1 MYTFIIFETIELDK
15 IDINEVEESE
25 KKLLIKSLDKSLTF
39 VRYATQ
45 PPFVKNLIT
54 IQGYYNES
62 EIANI
67 LQNNILWNPR
77 LA

>member
-1 MYTFIIFETIELDK
+1 MYTFIIFETVELDK

-25 KKLLIKSLDKSLTF
+25 KKLLIKSLDKLLTF
-39 VRYATQ
+39 VRYATE
-45 PPFVKNLIT
+45 PPFVQNLTT
-54 IQGYYNES
+54 IQGYYDEI

-67 LQNNILWNPR
+67 LQNNSLWNPR